1 MSLFR
6 INKSNKN
13 GVNKTITNP
22 TRMGSVYKTTL
33 SYNAPV
39 KQEKIDEKEIPEE
52 LVAAETRSIGEDE
65 SPVHGSVQEVDQGDN
80 QEGRELL
87 PVSDVPAQEA
97 EVGVPSYNPVRTS
110 SASQVRSDERDSV
123 VQDPS
128 RSSEE

>member
-22 TRMGSVYKTTL
+22 TRMGSVYKTKL

-39 KQEKIDEKEIPEE
+39 KQEKINEKEVPEE
-52 LVAAETRSIGEDE
+52 LVAAETRSVGEDE
-65 SPVHGSVQEVDQGDN
+65 SPIHGSIQEVDQGDN

-87 PVSDVPAQEA
+87 PVSNVPAQEA
-97 EVGVPSYNPVRTS
+97 EVGVSSHNPLRTS
-110 SASQVRSDERDSV
+110 PTPEIRSDERDSV
-123 VQDPS
+123 VQDSP